1 MNCFGWILLVV
12 AVWIILLTAIIA
24 FMMGAHID
32 DPNDN
37 IDPDDKNHE

>member
-12 AVWIILLTAIIA
+12 ATWILFLAALIA

-32 DPNDN
+32 DNDEH
-37 IDPDDKNHE
+37 DKP